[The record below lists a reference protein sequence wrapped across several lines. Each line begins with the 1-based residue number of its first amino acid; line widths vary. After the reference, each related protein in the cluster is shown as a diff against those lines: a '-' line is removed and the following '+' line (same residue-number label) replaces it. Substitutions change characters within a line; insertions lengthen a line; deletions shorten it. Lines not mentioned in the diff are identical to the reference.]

1 MINLLKK
8 FKNILSDKG
17 INTVIYKTNNYIYL
31 NDKNVKIRIANNSYI
46 NDLFDPLDNYEY
58 YRYNELLKAKKVS
71 CDYYGDDLQEFLN
84 VPVYYGA
91 ELPCVKLSNTNYNEV
106 CNHAYIFDGYLWIID
121 SSYLLRHV
129 LPEKTKKEVKLNIPN
144 LIYNLFSKI
153 DYIKQSENYVQI
165 FGLINKQTYI
175 TIEYKMLFELDK
187 NISLIKGVSKPLDIC
202 DDGVIYDLNEVYN
215 LKLSSKKQENLIK
228 YNDGIISVKNLRF
241 NHIKEIAIHNE
252 FKNILKPFTVD
263 FYYLNKFK
271 KLFKNAFIKAYSTI
285 SGNQFQIT
293 MNKGKNAMILMCFRD

>member
-17 INTVIYKTNNYIYL
+17 INAVIYKTDNYIYL

-71 CDYYGDDLQEFLN
+71 CDYYEENLQEFLN
-84 VPVYYGA
+84 IPVYYGA
-91 ELPCVKLSNTNYNEV
+91 ELPCVKLSSNHYNKV
-106 CNHAYIFDGYLWIID
+106 CNNAYIFDGYLWIID

-228 YNDGIISVKNLRF
+228 YNDGIISVKNLKF

-271 KLFKNAFIKAYSTI
+271 KLFKNAFIKAYETL
-285 SGNQFQIT
+285 SGSQLQIT
-293 MNKGKNAMILMCFRD
+293 MNKGKNAIILMCFRD

>member
-71 CDYYGDDLQEFLN
+71 CDYYEENLQEFLN
-84 VPVYYGA
+84 IPVYYGA

-106 CNHAYIFDGYLWIID
+106 CNHAYIFDGYLWVTD
-121 SSYLLRHV
+121 GSYLLRHV
-129 LPEKTKKEVKLNIPN
+129 LPEKIKKEVKLNIPN
-144 LIYNLFSKI
+144 TIYNLFSKI

-175 TIEYKMLFELDK
+175 TIEYKMLFDLDK
-187 NISLIKGVSKPLDIC
+187 NISLIKRVSKPLDIC

-228 YNDGIISVKNLRF
+228 YNDGIISVKNLKF

-271 KLFKNAFIKAYSTI
+271 KLFKNAFIKAYETL
-285 SGNQFQIT
+285 SGSQLQIT